1 MADNLDIVVIGSGPG
16 GYVAGIRAAQLGLKS
31 AVVEARHL
39 GGVCTNWGC
48 IPTKALLRAAEV
60 YQTVQQAD
68 TFGLQVGEPVVDWPA
83 VVGRSRDAAGRL
95 AKGIEHLFKKY
106 EVAYHP
112 GVGRLAAADRV
123 EVTPEEGK
131 PFILESGQVIIATGA
146 RPRVFPGLEPDGER
160 VITAKQAMTL
170 PAVPK
175 RLAIIGAGAIGVEFA
190 YLYSVFGSQVTLI
203 EMLSAIL
210 PTEDA
215 DISREL
221 ARQFKKRKIKML
233 TGTKVERLERQ
244 KTQVKVHTSGQHEE
258 TITADVVLL
267 AMGVRGN
274 VENLGL
280 EELGVVVEAGAIKV
294 DEFYRTSVEGVL
306 AIGDVIGPPWLAH
319 VASAQALVAVERL
332 AGREV
337 RPVDYGNIPACT
349 YCQPQVASVG
359 LTEQSAREAG
369 YELKVGKF
377 PFRALGKAVAAGE
390 IEGFAKMIYDARD
403 GQLLGAHIIGANAT
417 ELISE
422 VATARTLEATHR
434 GIIDTIHPHPTMS
447 EAVREASALAWGESV
462 NY

>member
-1 MADNLDIVVIGSGPG
+1 MVIGGGPG
-16 GYVAGIRAAQLGLKS
+16 GYVAGIRAAQLGMKS
-31 AVVEARHL
+31 AVVEASGL

-60 YQTVQQAD
+60 YEIVQQAD
-68 TFGLQVGEPVVDWPA
+68 TFGLQVGKPVVDWPA
-83 VVGRSRDAAGRL
+83 VIGRSRDVAGRL
-95 AKGIEHLFKKY
+95 AKGIEHLFKKNK
-106 EVAYHP
+106 VAYHP
-112 GVGRLAAADRV
+112 GMGRLTAADRV
-123 EVTPEEGK
+123 EVTPDEGK
-131 PFILESGQVIIATGA
+131 PYTLEAKHVMIATGA

-175 RLAIIGAGAIGVEFA
+175 RLVIIGAGAIGVEFA
-190 YLYSVFGSQVTLI
+190 YLYNVFGSQVTLI
-203 EMLSAIL
+203 ELLPAIL

-215 DISREL
+215 NISREL

-233 TGTKVERLERQ
+233 TGTKVEQLEVQ
-244 KTQVKVHTSGQHEE
+244 KSQVKVHTSGDRGE

-267 AMGVRGN
+267 AMGVQGN
-274 VENLGL
+274 VERLGL
-280 EELGVVVEAGAIKV
+280 EELGVLVKDGAVPV

-306 AIGDVIGPPWLAH
+306 AVGDLIGPPWLAH
-319 VASAQALVAVERL
+319 AASAEALVAVEHL

-359 LTEQSAREAG
+359 LTERAAREAG

-377 PFRALGKAVAAGE
+377 PFRALGKAVVAGE
-390 IEGFAKMIYDARD
+390 IEGFVKMIYDARY
-403 GQLLGAHIIGANAT
+403 GELLGAHIIGANAT
-417 ELISE
+417 ELISGI
-422 VATARTLEATHR
+422 ATARTLEATQR
-434 GIIDTIHPHPTMS
+434 EIIDTIHPHPTMS
-447 EAVREASALAWGESV
+447 EAVMEASALAWGESV